1 MELVQKQVR
10 YMQEKPSI
18 TDQFQMDEDYN
29 VPDTK
34 DDVKQIV
41 RSKETVKIED
51 INLIENYL
59 RVSGKL
65 CFQILYIVDSEE
77 NRLASLEG
85 KIPFEE
91 MVYVTDMGKDE
102 FFIKHVRTEFQSA
115 LIHSRKISLHAM
127 IELEIG
133 REQMQEEE
141 TTIDMESDVP
151 VYKKVNRINLL
162 GIQMNKNDTYRVK
175 EEITLPGTKE
185 SIGQLLLSDI
195 SLRKLEIR
203 LMQDELRLQGEFL
216 VFIIYLS
223 EEQKMDWLEQTVL
236 FEGKLECSGIEEGMY
251 DYINYALEDT
261 LADVRLDE
269 DGEMR
274 VIGIEGTIHLRM
286 NIYKEE
292 SIDVLADMYSLQK
305 KCEFEWIVTH
315 NFLIMPRQPH
325 ATHMMLTCQP
335 VHIICDPVHNLKLA
349 CFPCNCICMSLACF
363 LFFHRNIDL
372 IISKNISAGTPD
384 TKITVRSR
392 INRIPSLCN
401 QCIVTTFI
409 FFLTAIM
416 KFCHKYSV
424 TDKFFLL
431 TNDSKIVIH

>member
-141 TTIDMESDVP
+141 TTIKGEGN
-151 VYKKVNRINLL
+151 VYKTQKTPRAGAQHHIDSRHIVYPAGVLPRNLVD
-162 GIQMNKNDTYRVK
+162 G
-175 EEITLPGTKE
+175 
-185 SIGQLLLSDI
+185 
-195 SLRKLEIR
+195 
-203 LMQDELRLQGEFL
+203 LQQGHPQAAASCGERR
-216 VFIIYLS
+216 Y
-223 EEQKMDWLEQTVL
+223 
-236 FEGKLECSGIEEGMY
+236 
-251 DYINYALEDT
+251 
-261 LADVRLDE
+261 
-269 DGEMR
+269 
-274 VIGIEGTIHLRM
+274 
-286 NIYKEE
+286 
-292 SIDVLADMYSLQK
+292 
-305 KCEFEWIVTH
+305 
-315 NFLIMPRQPH
+315 
-325 ATHMMLTCQP
+325 
-335 VHIICDPVHNLKLA
+335 
-349 CFPCNCICMSLACF
+349 
-363 LFFHRNIDL
+363 
-372 IISKNISAGTPD
+372 
-384 TKITVRSR
+384 
-392 INRIPSLCN
+392 
-401 QCIVTTFI
+401 
-409 FFLTAIM
+409 
-416 KFCHKYSV
+416 
-424 TDKFFLL
+424 
-431 TNDSKIVIH
+431 

>member
-51 INLIENYL
+51 INLVENYL

-102 FFIKHVRTEFQSA
+102 FFIKHVRTEFQTA
-115 LIHSRKISLHAM
+115 LIHSRKIGLHAM

-162 GIQMNKNDTYRVK
+162 EIQMNKNDTYRVK

-251 DYINYALEDT
+251 DYISYALEDT

-305 KCEFEWIVTH
+305 K
-315 NFLIMPRQPH
+315 M
-325 ATHMMLTCQP
+325 
-335 VHIICDPVHNLKLA
+335 
-349 CFPCNCICMSLACF
+349 
-363 LFFHRNIDL
+363 
-372 IISKNISAGTPD
+372 
-384 TKITVRSR
+384 
-392 INRIPSLCN
+392 
-401 QCIVTTFI
+401 
-409 FFLTAIM
+409 
-416 KFCHKYSV
+416 
-424 TDKFFLL
+424 
-431 TNDSKIVIH
+431 

>member
-305 KCEFEWIVTH
+305 KCEFE
-315 NFLIMPRQPH
+315 
-325 ATHMMLTCQP
+325 
-335 VHIICDPVHNLKLA
+335 
-349 CFPCNCICMSLACF
+349 
-363 LFFHRNIDL
+363 
-372 IISKNISAGTPD
+372 
-384 TKITVRSR
+384 VRE
-392 INRIPSLCN
+392 
-401 QCIVTTFI
+401 
-409 FFLTAIM
+409 AD
-416 KFCHKYSV
+416 Y
-424 TDKFFLL
+424 
-431 TNDSKIVIH
+431 DSKSFEMQNIRTFKSSGIEGRCFADMS